1 MGTIMTTRVLA
12 LSVATLGLLASGC
25 VEDLVAPP
33 PAPTEAV
40 LMHYWHFNNLPEGT
54 LTAAVAA
61 DVSKIPG
68 ANITYPGTGTGY
80 MDRVS
85 PGSDLNLREGQPPG
99 FGLRPRNP
107 ANTRELIIAASS
119 QGYHKLKVSFAVTRS
134 GSGALQE
141 EFFYSVDGGAWVK
154 VGQAYDIST
163 AEVYQLQEF
172 DLSTVTA
179 VNNKANLR
187 FRIMFLGPNAAGS
200 SGNNR
205 FDNFLIEGVPLS

>member
-1 MGTIMTTRVLA
+1 MGISKNLRGTLVASAVLTLA
-12 LSVATLGLLASGC
+12 ATGC

-33 PAPTEAV
+33 PPPTEAV
-40 LMHYWHFNNLPEGT
+40 LMHFWHFNNLPEGT
-54 LTAAVAA
+54 LTAPVAA
-61 DVSKIPG
+61 DVSKVPG
-68 ANITYPGTGTGY
+68 ANITYPGTGAGY

-85 PGSDLNLREGQPPG
+85 PGSDLNLREGQSAG

-107 ANTRELIIAASS
+107 ANTRELIITASS

-134 GSGALQE
+134 SSGALQE

-154 VGQAYDIST
+154 VGQAYDITT
-163 AEVYQLQEF
+163 AEVYQLQAF
-172 DLSTVTA
+172 DLSSVA
-179 VNNKANLR
+179 AINNKANLR
-187 FRIMFLGPNAAGS
+187 FRIMFLGPNAAGA